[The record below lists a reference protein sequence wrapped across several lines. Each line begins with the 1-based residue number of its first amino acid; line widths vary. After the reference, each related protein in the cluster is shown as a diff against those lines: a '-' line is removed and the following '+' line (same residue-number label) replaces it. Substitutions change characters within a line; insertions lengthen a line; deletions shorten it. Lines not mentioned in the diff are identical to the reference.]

1 MTILVVD
8 DRKNDRKLL
17 STILISSGY
26 EVAEAVNGI
35 DALNYLRKSKPCM
48 IISDIMMPDMDG
60 FTLLREIKKSEDLRS
75 IPFVFYTAHYVSEKD
90 KELATSLGAS
100 RFMIKPTEPK
110 DLLNEIKTTLE
121 EYEVG
126 VTPSMNS
133 LIETEEE
140 YLKLYSDRIFKK
152 LEEKISELEDTKNFL
167 DTVLSDMGDGV
178 MVTDPDLNVIYCNK
192 RMHDILECDITPGKI
207 SPEEHHSPCI
217 PDIVY
222 ASHKPFEI
230 EQITK
235 KDNIVHLE
243 GIVSPVKN
251 ENDDLTFH
259 IGVFR
264 DATERNRI
272 HEEVE
277 KKNREITGLYEL
289 GNLCGN
295 CVNSDELIKFALE
308 QIVDIMELE
317 GGVVYLIKEN
327 KIEIKWS
334 VGLPPMFVELLQH
347 QSLDSPAMKKVLE
360 PDNPVTISPFSARI
374 PGMTESEQVN
384 VEESIITLQLRF
396 KGSLIG
402 IADLMVSPYKDF
414 SDDEVLLLEKFS
426 MQFAVTLNNFLKYE
440 KLEQEVKDHREAGG
454 RITG

>member
-8 DRKNDRKLL
+8 DRKIDRKLV
-17 STILISSGY
+17 STILISGGY

-35 DALNYLRKSKPCM
+35 DALKYLRRSKPDM
-48 IISDIMMPDMDG
+48 IISDIMMPEMDG
-60 FTLLREIKKSEDLRS
+60 FTLLREIKKIEDLS
-75 IPFVFYTAHYVSEKD
+75 NIPFIFYTAHYVGEKD

-110 DLLNEIKTTLE
+110 DMLNEIKTTLKE
-121 EYEVG
+121 FELG
-126 VTPSMNS
+126 MITPVNS
-133 LIETEEE
+133 LIETEVE
-140 YLKLYSDRIFKK
+140 YLKLYSDRIFMK

-178 MVTDPDLNVIYCNK
+178 MVTDPGLNVIYCNK
-192 RMHDILECDITPGKI
+192 RMHDILECDIPPGTI
-207 SPEEHHSPCI
+207 SPDEHHSPCI

-222 ASHKPFEI
+222 ASHKTFEI
-230 EQITK
+230 EQITQ
-235 KDNIVHLE
+235 KDNLVHIE

-264 DATERNRI
+264 DATERKKI
-272 HEEVE
+272 QEEVE
-277 KKNREITGLYEL
+277 KKNCEIARLYEL
-289 GNLCGN
+289 GNLFSN
-295 CVNSDELIKFALE
+295 CVSSDELIKCALE

-334 VGLPPMFVELLQH
+334 VGLPPKFVELLQQ
-347 QSLDSPAMKKVLE
+347 QSLDSPAMQKVLD
-360 PDNPVTISPFSARI
+360 PGSPVTFSPLSAHI
-374 PGMTESEQVN
+374 PGLTESEHVN
-384 VEESIITLQLRF
+384 VEESIITLQLRL

-402 IADLMVSPYKDF
+402 MVDLMASPYRDLG
-414 SDDEVLLLEKFS
+414 DNEVLLLEKFG

-440 KLEQEVKDHREAGG
+440 KLLQEIMEYK
-454 RITG
+454 

>member
-8 DRKNDRKLL
+8 DRNIDRKLL

-35 DALNYLRKSKPCM
+35 DALKYLRKSKPVM
-48 IISDIMMPDMDG
+48 IISDIMMPEMDG
-60 FTLLREIKKSEDLRS
+60 FTLLREIKKIDDLS
-75 IPFVFYTAHYVSEKD
+75 NIPFIFYTAHYVGEKD

-110 DLLNEIKTTLE
+110 DLLHEIMSTLE
-121 EYEVG
+121 EYENG
-126 VTPSMNS
+126 VIAPVNS
-133 LIETEEE
+133 LIETEVE
-140 YLKLYSDRIFKK
+140 YLKLYSDRIFMK

-178 MVTDPDLNVIYCNK
+178 MVTDPGLNVIYCNK
-192 RMHDILECDITPGKI
+192 RMHDILECDIPPGTM
-207 SPEEHHSPCI
+207 SPDEHHSPCI

-222 ASHKPFEI
+222 ASHKTFEI
-230 EQITK
+230 EQITQ
-235 KDNIVHLE
+235 KDNMVHLE

-251 ENDDLTFH
+251 ENGDLTFH

-264 DATERNRI
+264 DATQRYKI

-277 KKNREITGLYEL
+277 KKNCEIARLYEL
-289 GNLCGN
+289 GNLFSN
-295 CVNSDELIKFALE
+295 CVSSDELIRCALE

-317 GGVVYLIKEN
+317 GGIVYLIKGN
-327 KIEIKWS
+327 QIEIKWS
-334 VGLPPMFVELLQH
+334 VGLPPKFVELLQQ
-347 QSLDSPAMKKVLE
+347 QSLDSPAMKKVLD
-360 PDNPVTISPFSARI
+360 PGNPVTFSPLSAHI
-374 PGMTESEQVN
+374 PGLTESEQVT
-384 VEESIITLQLRF
+384 VEESIITLQLRL

-402 IADLMVSPYKDF
+402 MVDLMASPYRELGDN
-414 SDDEVLLLEKFS
+414 EVLLLEKFG

-440 KLEQEVKDHREAGG
+440 KLQQAIMENK
-454 RITG
+454 